1 MYFKRIITTNL
12 DEDSLSIID
21 KKSFPEAAT
30 LYLKDLLQ
38 EEGLTR
44 DKMGPIDL
52 IIHKGKLLVL
62 NSQDDTI
69 FEIDLEAKVLKSINK
84 LGRYP
89 SNLGLLEGR
98 IYIIN
103 SDSNSLTIIDSEKM
117 ELVETIS
124 LGNNPSSLALD
135 PLNKRILITNLASS
149 SISIIDLQG
158 NRSDHKL
165 RGQPLKIKL
174 YGDHIYILSLVNDQ
188 EEARSRLLLLDR
200 RSLEPVQSLA
210 LKGLFYDF
218 VKIENEDRIYLICPE
233 DGYLYRMEERSG
245 QIKKAL
251 YIGRLPRKILY
262 DGENHLYINDLIK
275 NEILIVNIGKDLVEY
290 RIKVGREPQG
300 LILD

>member
-21 KKSFPEAAT
+21 KTSFPEAAT
-30 LYLKDLLQ
+30 LYFKDLVQ
-38 EEGLTR
+38 EEDLVG
-44 DKMGPIDL
+44 DKKGPIDL

-62 NSQDDTI
+62 NSQDDSI
-69 FEIDLEAKVLKSINK
+69 FEIDLEAKVLRSINK

-89 SNLGLLEGR
+89 SNLGK
-98 IYIIN
+98 Y
-103 SDSNSLTIIDSEKM
+103 
-117 ELVETIS
+117 
-124 LGNNPSSLALD
+124 PSSLALD

-149 SISIIDLQG
+149 SISIIDLEG

-165 RGQPLKIKL
+165 RGQPLKVKL

-188 EEARSRLLLLDR
+188 EEAGSRLLLLDR
-200 RSLEPVQSLA
+200 RNLEPVRSLD

-218 VKIENEDRIYLICPE
+218 VRIENEDMIYLICPE
-233 DGYLYRMEERSG
+233 DEYLYRLEESSG

-251 YIGRLPRKILY
+251 YIGGLPRKILY
-262 DGENHLYINDLIK
+262 DGENHLYINDLIR
-275 NEILIVNIGKDLVEY
+275 NEILIVNIEKNLVEY
-290 RIKVGREPQG
+290 RTKVGREPQG